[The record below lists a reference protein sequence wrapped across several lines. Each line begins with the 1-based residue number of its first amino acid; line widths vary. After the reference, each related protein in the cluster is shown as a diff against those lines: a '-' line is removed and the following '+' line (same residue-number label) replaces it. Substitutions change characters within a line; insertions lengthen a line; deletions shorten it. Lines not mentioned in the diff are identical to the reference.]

1 MSQIEEVMYEA
12 LDLNLTRE
20 VFEEVRGLK
29 SKEENKFVS
38 LDDIYYL
45 AFINAKLKQISN
57 KGEEII
63 T

>member
-57 KGEEII
+57 KGEVII